1 MKRFI
6 KGFKPALKDMTWFD
20 WFYLSFIVF
29 AGALFRGVM
38 SELMEMFSP

>member
-1 MKRFI
+1 MKTFV
-6 KGFKPALKDMTWFD
+6 KGFKPAIKNMDWFD

-38 SELMEMFSP
+38 IELMEMFNP